1 MVSNMSDYAIF
12 LDEAP
17 NMEEEVDLSNRSTF
31 LPFLK
36 KSYAFWNMYCINLW
50 DEYHV
55 NKKCQ
60 SGIESLDTISNCDAW
75 TSTY

>member
-1 MVSNMSDYAIF
+1 MSDYAIF

-36 KSYAFWNMYCINLW
+36 KRYAFWNQKLFGGKLPKDGQGVSIKVTTREGVGGYVSHPL
-50 DEYHV
+50 
-55 NKKCQ
+55 
-60 SGIESLDTISNCDAW
+60 
-75 TSTY
+75 